1 MATETLLR
9 LLSDLAISL
18 DRHDAPGGG
27 AIARAAAEKLKEQ
40 ESELLRLRPPKPD
53 YYR

>member
-9 LLSDLAISL
+9 LLSDLATSL
-18 DRHDAPGGG
+18 DRNDSGGG
-27 AIARAAAEKLKEQ
+27 SIARAAAEKLQEQ
-40 ESELLRLRPPKPD
+40 EAELLRLRPPKPD